1 MPMSVFKKLYRMKIL
16 QIATIFSTLVISIS
30 VFGQNGPVTRQYS
43 KAEKL
48 TIDKGVM
55 ENMKY
60 QLFRFTT
67 ALEEKDQKNV
77 EVMKSV
83 LMKAIEEEIGKMKT
97 SAKENHIAA
106 PAKKLL
112 EDQLKLQKALTG
124 SPFSVST
131 EGFEQ
136 SMKDKALF
144 DDFIK
149 NMEEEYTSLEQSGG
163 Q

>member
-1 MPMSVFKKLYRMKIL
+1 MKII

-30 VFGQNGPVTRQYS
+30 AYGQNGSVSRQYS

-48 TIDKGVM
+48 TINKGVID
-55 ENMKY
+55 NMKY

-77 EVMKSV
+77 DVMKSV
-83 LMKAIEEEIGKMKT
+83 LMKAIEEEIGKLKKFT
-97 SAKENHIAA
+97 KENRVAA
-106 PAKKLL
+106 PAIKRL
-112 EDQLKLQKALTG
+112 EAQLKLQKSLTD
-124 SPFSVST
+124 SHFSVST
-131 EGFEQ
+131 EAFEQ

-144 DDFIK
+144 DNFIK
-149 NMEEEYTSLEQSGG
+149 NMEEEYTDLEQSGD

>member
-1 MPMSVFKKLYRMKIL
+1 MKIL

-30 VFGQNGPVTRQYS
+30 VYGQNGPVTRQYS

-48 TIDKGVM
+48 TINKGVID
-55 ENMKY
+55 NMKY

-77 EVMKSV
+77 DVMKSV

-112 EDQLKLQKALTG
+112 EDQLKLQKALTA
-124 SPFSVST
+124 SHFSVST